1 LLGWFIEVLQ
11 RVTQTMSNQEKR
23 LTCTAPATPQN
34 NRPTPSQGSIFLPM
48 KLAHLLRRRD
58 HDHAEEHRPSVVSL
72 IRSGVASAVEATSV
86 WGVAHP
92 SYWIDLANPNQI
104 LIRHTNLDARVPEV
118 FTTLDEAH
126 AGMAKLLM
134 GEKVG
139 SEGDF
144 VYFGQPLV
152 HCRART
158 GQRGATL
165 H

>member
-1 LLGWFIEVLQ
+1 
-11 RVTQTMSNQEKR
+11 M
-23 LTCTAPATPQN
+23 
-34 NRPTPSQGSIFLPM
+34 FLPM
-48 KLAHLLRRRD
+48 KLVHLLRRRD
-58 HDHAEEHRPSVVSL
+58 HAHAEEQRPSVVSL
-72 IRSGVASAVEATSV
+72 IRSAVVSAYEAASV

-118 FTTLDEAH
+118 FTTLEEAH
-126 AGMAKLLM
+126 AGMAKLMM

-139 SEGDF
+139 SGGDF
-144 VYFGQPLV
+144 IYFGQPLV
-152 HCRART
+152 HCRAQT

>member
-1 LLGWFIEVLQ
+1 
-11 RVTQTMSNQEKR
+11 MSNQAKR
-23 LTCTAPATPQN
+23 VTCTIPAAQQN
-34 NRPTPSQGSIFLPM
+34 HQPTMSQGSTFLPM

-58 HDHAEEHRPSVVSL
+58 HDHLDEQRPSVVSL
-72 IRSGVASAVEATSV
+72 IRSSVASAFEAASV

-104 LIRHTNLDARVPEV
+104 LIRHANLDARVPEV
-118 FTTLDEAH
+118 FASLDEAH

-144 VYFGQPLV
+144 VYFGQPLI